1 MSDSSND
8 SAVTEQETIYV
19 LFISEGTPVFKYLSI
34 KNAKNA
40 DVPDYKSTLEIVFN
54 RFGITHFCDK
64 LVGLNL
70 DRASVSMG
78 QYNGLNVLV
87 QDEAPWAEV
96 VHCFNHW
103 LELAIKDAFIKSIF
117 YLNINEVLSE
127 LYWLYQKSPKR
138 LTQLKELSEA
148 FEKSIPKPTKAD
160 GTRWIDFKFRAMEKI
175 SENYG
180 LCTTHLEQL
189 AHTDSQLKKRE
200 EIKGFVNKWKDTGYL
215 MHIAIFID
223 I

>member
-1 MSDSSND
+1 
-8 SAVTEQETIYV
+8 
-19 LFISEGTPVFKYLSI
+19 
-34 KNAKNA
+34 
-40 DVPDYKSTLEIVFN
+40 
-54 RFGITHFCDK
+54 
-64 LVGLNL
+64 
-70 DRASVSMG
+70 MG
-78 QYNGLNVLV
+78 KHNGLNVLV
-87 QDEAPWAEV
+87 RDEAPSVEV
-96 VHCFNHW
+96 VHCFNHR
-103 LELAIKDAFIKSIF
+103 LELAIKDAFTESTF
-117 YLNINEVLSE
+117 YSNINEMLSK

-180 LCTTHLEQL
+180 PCMTHLEQL

-223 I
+223 ILSPMCQLTRELGI